1 MVGSDR
7 FYSSKV
13 LIWLIVVKSIPVMRL
28 IVVIKLI
35 MLDLAKISNIFALIV
50 VYLLLYY
57 SLIVVFFKM
66 KTPKSHLK

>member
-13 LIWLIVVKSIPVMRL
+13 LIWLIVVKSFPVMCL

-57 SLIVVFFKM
+57 SLIVVLL
-66 KTPKSHLK
+66 SI